1 MHVMVRALDR
11 VPDRGQRLRAIH
23 QQRDAIAGDQ
33 WRGCALAERI
43 DQLADVLAFVEIF
56 QPLLHDAL
64 GCARRQR
71 ALAGNDRRLDALG
84 RQRAGRQC
92 GGRCARSA
100 DQGQQQEEEP
110 GIAVHVRKTCTH
122 QPRFL
127 TVAICNLRRQRRE
140 PDELWRVP
148 ASSRGRSAEATAS
161 GSIGTEGDGGFFM
174 LSWAL
179 TFFIVAIIAAVL
191 GFTTI
196 AGAAA
201 GIAKILFFIFLVL
214 TLVALVAGA
223 LRGRP
228 PV

>member
-1 MHVMVRALDR
+1 MVARFWFESGQERGGPFGLSGRR
-11 VPDRGQRLRAIH
+11 VQ
-23 QQRDAIAGDQ
+23 
-33 WRGCALAERI
+33 
-43 DQLADVLAFVEIF
+43 
-56 QPLLHDAL
+56 
-64 GCARRQR
+64 
-71 ALAGNDRRLDALG
+71 
-84 RQRAGRQC
+84 
-92 GGRCARSA
+92 
-100 DQGQQQEEEP
+100 
-110 GIAVHVRKTCTH
+110 
-122 QPRFL
+122 
-127 TVAICNLRRQRRE
+127 
-140 PDELWRVP
+140 
-148 ASSRGRSAEATAS
+148 ATEVS
-161 GSIGTEGDGGFFM
+161 FM